1 VEPCSRILANVA
13 PPRMEFLEQL
23 AREWY
28 EYRGYFVRRDLWV
41 GLEADGSYECQLD
54 VVAYHPLRHHLVH
67 LEPSLDLL
75 PTAEKEQHFQLKFD
89 AGKKYLHR
97 MFGHAAGLHV
107 EQAALV
113 LASDDEHP
121 HTIGGGRVLLLSE
134 LLADIVS
141 QFAQVDPRSALVPE
155 QWPLIRTLQFAA
167 AYRTQLWSAATET
180 RA

>member
-1 VEPCSRILANVA
+1 
-13 PPRMEFLEQL
+13 MEYLEQL

-28 EYRGYFVRRDLWV
+28 EYLGYFVRRDLWV

-75 PTAEKEQHFQLKFD
+75 PSAEKERHFQLKFD

-97 MFGHAAGLHV
+97 MFGHASGLHV
-107 EQAALV
+107 EQIALV
-113 LASDDEHP
+113 LASDHEHP

-134 LLADIVS
+134 LFAGIVEHLARI
-141 QFAQVDPRSALVPE
+141 DPTSALVPE

-167 AYRTQLWSAATET
+167 AYRARLWSVAAEA

>member
-1 VEPCSRILANVA
+1 MSVEY
-13 PPRMEFLEQL
+13 LEQL

-28 EYRGYFVRRDLWV
+28 EYLGYFVRCNLWV
-41 GLEADGSYECQLD
+41 GLEADGSYECELD

-75 PTAEKEQHFQLKFD
+75 PTAERERHFQLKFD

-97 MFGHAAGLHV
+97 MFGHVASLHL

-113 LASDDEHP
+113 LASGQEHP

-134 LLADIVS
+134 LLADIVGHLE
-141 QFAQVDPRSALVPE
+141 QIDPKGALVPE
-155 QWPLIRTLQFAA
+155 QWPLIRTLQFTA
-167 AYRTQLWSAATET
+167 AYRARLWSE
-180 RA
+180 